1 MELLKCLVI
10 EPDQNDRDLI
20 QRYLDKTNMVQ
31 LMAMYSNPVEALLYL
46 QKCPIDLIF
55 LGFEMPELNSEAF
68 LKILNPKP
76 LVVITTAHQEY
87 ALQAFQL
94 DAVDFLLK
102 PFDFHSFLKAI
113 SKAIRLYHFSQMPP
127 REAAVK
133 ILEKHYLKL
142 KSNRKFY
149 RIPTENIMYIQ
160 GMKEYVAIYL
170 KDQSRLLFL
179 HSLRNLEELLP
190 ADGFM
195 RIHKSYIVANDKITA
210 LEGNDIYLGDIKIPV
225 GESYKN
231 RIIETI
237 FS

>member
-1 MELLKCLVI
+1 MEQLKCLLI
-10 EPDQNDRDLI
+10 ESDRNDCELM
-20 QRYLDKTNMVQ
+20 QRYLHKTNIVH
-31 LMAMYSNPVEALLYL
+31 LAETFSNPVEALLYL
-46 QKCPIDLIF
+46 QQYPIDLIF
-55 LGFEMPELNSEAF
+55 LDFEMPELNSEAF

-76 LVVITTAHQEY
+76 LVIFTTAHQEY

-102 PFDFHSFLKAI
+102 PYDFQAFLKAI
-113 SKAIRLYHFSQMPP
+113 SKAIRLFHNTH
-127 REAAVK
+127 K
-133 ILEKHYLKL
+133 IDQPEVQTLEKHYLKL

-160 GMKEYVAIYL
+160 GMKEYIAIYL
-170 KDQSRLLFL
+170 KDQTRLLFL

-190 ADGFM
+190 ADQFL
-195 RIHKSYIVANDKITA
+195 RIHKSYIVSADNITA
-210 LEGNDIYLGDIKIPV
+210 LEGNDLYLGDLKIPM

-231 RIIETI
+231 RVVEMI